1 MRKNVYEAS
10 MLWSKERKGP
20 VHWPRPELLPHAGEG
35 RGSLQKRWGEK
46 VGQTGRRGIM
56 KNKEKTKESVQ
67 TERDWRACN
76 SL

>member
-56 KNKEKTKESVQ
+56 TTFPSMS
-67 TERDWRACN
+67 
-76 SL
+76 SLF